1 MAQLKLVRTVGTI
14 TASTMGD
21 DAAHSL
27 DCGTLTPFTS
37 LRISEVGGQDAFVK
51 ITEAGTA
58 VTSTNGILLKAKS
71 TVLLSPDSRPDV
83 GEGFVVLDGTDSDSS
98 NAGDTITLESGN
110 DTTGSTA
117 LFLDRG
123 ENNFTLSAINETSGS
138 DAGIQ
143 VEVVSQ
149 VSSM

>member
-37 LRISEVGGQDAFVK
+37 LRVSEVGGQDAFVK

-58 VTSTNGILLKAKS
+58 VTSSNGVLLKANS
-71 TVLLSPDSRPDV
+71 TILISPDSRPDV
-83 GEGFVVLDGTDSDSS
+83 GEGFVVLDGTDSSSS

>member
-37 LRISEVGGQDAFVK
+37 LRVSEVGGQDAFVK

-58 VTSTNGILLKAKS
+58 VTSTNGILLKANS
-71 TVLLSPDSRPDV
+71 TVLLSPDTRPDV
-83 GEGFVVLDGTDSDSS
+83 GEGFVVLDGTDSSSS

-110 DTTGSTA
+110 DSTGSTI
-117 LFLDRG
+117 LFLNRG
-123 ENNFTLSAINETSGS
+123 ENNFTLSAINETAGS

>member
-1 MAQLKLVRTVGTI
+1 
-14 TASTMGD
+14 MGD

-37 LRISEVGGQDAFVK
+37 LRVSEVGGQDAFVK

-58 VTSTNGILLKAKS
+58 VTSTNGILLKANS
-71 TVLLSPDSRPDV
+71 

>member
-37 LRISEVGGQDAFVK
+37 LRVSEVGGQDAFVK

-58 VTSTNGILLKAKS
+58 VTSTNGILLKANS
-71 TVLLSPDSRPDV
+71 TVLLSSDSRPSL

>member
-37 LRISEVGGQDAFVK
+37 LRVSEVGGQDAFVK

-58 VTSTNGILLKAKS
+58 VTSSNGVLLKANS
-71 TVLLSPDSRPDV
+71 TILLSPDSRPDV
-83 GEGFVVLDGTDSDSS
+83 GEGFVVLDGTDSSSS

>member
-37 LRISEVGGQDAFVK
+37 LRVSEVGGQDAFVK

-58 VTSTNGILLKAKS
+58 VTSTNGILLKANS

-83 GEGFVVLDGTDSDSS
+83 GEGFVVLDGTDSSSS

>member
-37 LRISEVGGQDAFVK
+37 LRVSEVGGQDAFVK

-58 VTSTNGILLKAKS
+58 VTSTNGILLKANS
-71 TVLLSPDSRPDV
+71 TVLLSPDTRPDV

-110 DTTGSTA
+110 DTTCSTA

-123 ENNFTLSAINETSGS
+123 ENNFTLSAIKETSGS

>member
-37 LRISEVGGQDAFVK
+37 LRVSEVGGQDTFVK

-58 VTSTNGILLKAKS
+58 VTSTNGILLKANS

>member
-37 LRISEVGGQDAFVK
+37 LRVSEVGGQDAFVK

-58 VTSTNGILLKAKS
+58 VTSSNGVLLKANS
-71 TVLLSPDSRPDV
+71 TILISPDSRPDV

>member
-37 LRISEVGGQDAFVK
+37 LRVSEVGGQDAFVK

-58 VTSTNGILLKAKS
+58 VTSTNGILLKANS

-83 GEGFVVLDGTDSDSS
+83 GEGFVVLDGTDSSSS

-149 VSSM
+149 VGSM

>member
-1 MAQLKLVRTVGTI
+1 MAFRLVRHIGIINTL
-14 TASTMGD
+14 GD

-27 DCGTLTPFTS
+27 DMG
-37 LRISEVGGQDAFVK
+37 RISPNNAIRVTEVGGNDVSVK
-51 ITEAGTA
+51 LTEAGTA
-58 VTSTNGILLKAKS
+58 ATATNGFTLKANTSTLITPDTKPTMGPGE
-71 TVLLSPDSRPDV
+71 VL
-83 GEGFVVLDGTDSDSS
+83 LDGTDSDSS

>member
-58 VTSTNGILLKAKS
+58 VTSTNGILLKANS
-71 TVLLSPDSRPDV
+71 TVLLSPDTRPDV
-83 GEGFVVLDGTDSDSS
+83 GEGFVVLDGTDSSSS